1 MMNERPKSIIDRKVA
16 KDVAD
21 GFCKKFPVLHEYVA
35 TLKEAT
41 AAENEALA
49 EIKANRRAGK
59 LIPFPG
65 KL

>member
-1 MMNERPKSIIDRKVA
+1 MASA
-16 KDVAD
+16 KIPA
-21 GFCKKFPVLHEYVA
+21 LHEYGA

-41 AAENEALA
+41 AAEDEALA

-59 LIPFPG
+59 LIPFTG